1 MVMYLVKSGLNLNK
15 LNTCVFY
22 KSMYLHAFYDSCFG
36 WWVLLN
42 KITVKETLFPS
53 IFTVVTLIFLAGYS
67 PCLTGVSTT
76 LSVRNYQHNFEHLTK
91 IKTKVFLKPSCFV
104 LTVVNGSN
112 IVPLPIHTTTKQ
124 IHGKL
129 VFKFEKFFIVTCRVG
144 YWNLLVSVEKPDWET
159 LALALPL
166 PAGPSTCTILCPLQC
181 SKESHFV
188 RPCGKLLWEAIQVI
202 NDLAKMEKKKVSVY
216 FMSQFPDS
224 VP

>member
-1 MVMYLVKSGLNLNK
+1 MSTIGQ
-15 LNTCVFY
+15 
-22 KSMYLHAFYDSCFG
+22 
-36 WWVLLN
+36 
-42 KITVKETLFPS
+42 
-53 IFTVVTLIFLAGYS
+53 GYS
-67 PCLTGVSTT
+67 QGKSFSIHLLCGYSHFSGRIQPLSHRGEHHTICEKLSTQ
-76 LSVRNYQHNFEHLTK
+76 LWAFNKNENKS
-91 IKTKVFLKPSCFV
+91 FLKPSCFV

-129 VFKFEKFFIVTCRVG
+129 AFKFEKFYIVTCRVG

-202 NDLAKMEKKKVSVY
+202 NNLAKMEEKKVSVY
-216 FMSQFPDS
+216 FVSQYPDS